1 MAATVQDFIVTP
13 PGCIWWRPEQQFYY
27 YVHCIDCYFKLHHLQ
42 FCGTFKHALSGQPI
56 PANGA
61 RALCLNAL
69 MDGQLF
75 VPTVHSYVFFNPS
88 HHAVSSCV
96 RRDLLQRER
105 WSLLCSPRWSHSVC
119 QLRFL
124 RLEVWDHTGTPA
136 RTCTPKH
143 THTHTNK
150 PTTLHT
156 HWGLMLW
163 KQVESCLWM
172 FMAASARCPAS
183 TPFMCQN
190 TMDCANS
197 QASEKV

>member
-13 PGCIWWRPEQQFYY
+13 PGCIWWRPEQQFYC
-27 YVHCIDCYFKLHHLQ
+27 VHCIDCYFKLHHLQ

-96 RRDLLQRER
+96 RRNLLQRER

-143 THTHTNK
+143 THTHQQAHDTSH
-150 PTTLHT
+150 TLGANALKT
-156 HWGLMLW
+156 SGIVFMDVYGCFC
-163 KQVESCLWM
+163 QVSC
-172 FMAASARCPAS
+172 
-183 TPFMCQN
+183 
-190 TMDCANS
+190 
-197 QASEKV
+197 